1 MGRKTG
7 AQRREAWREK
17 AYDPSNWENW
27 SQGKLRQVYGDEKFQ
42 ENLEASANRRNL
54 STGNFLK
61 GFAGGLISPI
71 TNTLGMMGVPGA
83 IGFGY
88 ANPKDANKVFPQ
100 PHIIDD
106 QTGEVIANPAIDNVE
121 SYLASHEAF
130 QDAYNKTSP
139 YKIAS
144 SGIEVN
150 DPYMGIAPKMSDKT
164 IDTYEQFIERT
175 QNSPA
180 MRAGVFDPKDLYQNY
195 VMDQDFQFARDN
207 KDIGLEEFARQ
218 YPGSQ
223 TAKRMRENAPYGRPV
238 DF

>member
-1 MGRKTG
+1 MGRQTG
-7 AQRREAWREK
+7 PQRRAAYNKR

-27 SQGKLRQVYGDEKFQ
+27 SQSKLREAYGDEKFQ
-42 ENLEASANRRNL
+42 ENLEAAADRRNL

-61 GFAGGLISPI
+61 GFAGALISPV

-106 QTGEVIANPAIDNVE
+106 QTGEVIANPAMDNAE

-139 YKIAS
+139 YEIAS
-144 SGIEVN
+144 SGLKVD
-150 DPYMGIAPKMSDKT
+150 DPYMGIAPKISDKT

-180 MRAGVFDPKDLYQNY
+180 MKAGVFDPKDLYQNY
-195 VMDQDFQFARDN
+195 VMDQDFQVARDN

-218 YPGSQ
+218 YPSSQ
-223 TAKRMRENAPYGRPV
+223 TAKRLRDKIPYGRPI